1 MKVFYQDTDTG
12 ETLPVV
18 IAPAT
23 PGKEVAAP
31 TFYHAAPSWADQ
43 LRVLWLDKHYPTD
56 SPIVWD
62 HPTAALTAPEVK
74 HGDNEM
80 TCGDQRFFQV
90 PE

>member
-12 ETLPVV
+12 ETLRVV
-18 IAPAT
+18 IGSAI
-23 PGKEVAAP
+23 PGKEVEAP
-31 TFYHAAPSWADQ
+31 TFIHTSQAWADQ
-43 LRVLWLDKHYPTD
+43 LRVMYLDKHYPTD

-62 HPTAALTAPEVK
+62 HPTAALTAPTVC

-80 TCGDQRFFQV
+80 TCGDQRFFQI

>member
-12 ETLPVV
+12 ETLLVV
-18 IAPAT
+18 RACPQE
-23 PGKEVAAP
+23 GKELQSPLFIHTSQA
-31 TFYHAAPSWADQ
+31 WADQ
-43 LRVLWLDKHYPTD
+43 LRVMYLNKHYPTD

-62 HPTAALTAPEVK
+62 HPTAALTAPPVC
-74 HGDNEM
+74 HGENEM